1 MYVLCM
7 YVCIFIYTFFFF
19 NRPARVGSLSASLY
33 YLILLSRWKCRTYW
47 IVLLLKL
54 TEKKILALKDS
65 DFEKHVLVSKN
76 FKSLSCV
83 IFFFHSTECWLI
95 HPLTALVAQL
105 YYHYYNY
112 YYYYYYHSYHYYHEK
127 NDTVYLNFNLCLGTA
142 PSQMKSNYHYYYYM
156 IIIHSFFFYLLICI
170 LQKHSHTHISKWLP
184 QLSSFLVDIYTY
196 VIALPIALDIFQK
209 NGHFSANIPAGTCIF
224 QVCWNN
230 NLPFLKINRKR
241 NTPAKRFLNDS

>member
-1 MYVLCM
+1 M
-7 YVCIFIYTFFFF
+7 YVCMYIYIYLLFFQSAGT
-19 NRPARVGSLSASLY
+19 RRQPVGQ
-33 YLILLSRWKCRTYW
+33 LILFNITLSVKMQNILNCTAT
-47 IVLLLKL
+47 KANG
-54 TEKKILALKDS
+54 KKILALKDS

-170 LQKHSHTHISKWLP
+170 LQKHSHTHT
-184 QLSSFLVDIYTY
+184 FR
-196 VIALPIALDIFQK
+196 
-209 NGHFSANIPAGTCIF
+209 NGFHNSLLF
-224 QVCWNN
+224 
-230 NLPFLKINRKR
+230 
-241 NTPAKRFLNDS
+241 